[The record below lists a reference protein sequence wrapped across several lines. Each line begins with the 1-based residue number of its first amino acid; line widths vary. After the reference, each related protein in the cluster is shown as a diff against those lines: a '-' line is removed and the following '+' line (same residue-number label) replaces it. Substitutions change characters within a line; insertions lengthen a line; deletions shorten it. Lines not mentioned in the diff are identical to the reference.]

1 MNVSIK
7 RVQRQSARRRMKL
20 CRAKETT
27 NANEQDMQEKITLDS
42 IEEAIEEIRK
52 GNFVIVVDDEDREN
66 EGDLIIAAECITP
79 EKVNFLE
86 THARG
91 LICAPITQE
100 RAEELELPMMVTH
113 NTSIHSTPFTV
124 SIDLLT
130 HGCTTGISAY
140 DRAQTILALTRKETA
155 PEDFGRPGH
164 IFPLRAQTKGVLRR
178 AGHTEATID
187 LARLAGFYPAGALAE
202 IKKEDGSMAR
212 LPELMEMARKFDLKI
227 ISVADLITYRL
238 QNESL
243 IKRGEEVHLPTLYGN
258 FMMVPFLQKAT
269 GLEHVAL
276 IKGEWPDDESILVR
290 VHSSCVTGDIF
301 GSMRCECGEQLHK
314 ALQLIEKEGKGVLV
328 YLNQEGR
335 GIGLMAKAAA
345 YKLQE
350 EGLDTVDANLHLGYQ
365 ADERDYGVGAQI
377 LRSLGVRKMR
387 LMTNNPKKRIGLESY
402 GLEVVDNVP
411 LEIIPNE
418 YNKFYME
425 TKKKRMGHLLKGLD
439 K

>member
-1 MNVSIK
+1 
-7 RVQRQSARRRMKL
+7 
-20 CRAKETT
+20 
-27 NANEQDMQEKITLDS
+27 MQNKFTLDT
-42 IEEAIEEIRK
+42 IEEAIEEIRN
-52 GNFVIVVDDEDREN
+52 GNFIIVVDDEDREN

-79 EKVNFLE
+79 EKINFLE

-91 LICAPITQE
+91 LICAPITKE

-164 IFPLRAQTKGVLRR
+164 IFPLRSESKGVLRR
-178 AGHTEATID
+178 AGHTEAAID
-187 LARLAGFYPAGALAE
+187 FARLAGLYPAGALAE
-202 IKKEDGSMAR
+202 IKNEDGSMAR
-212 LPELMEMARKFDLKI
+212 LPQLMEMARKFNLKI
-227 ISVADLITYRL
+227 VSVADLIKYRL
-238 QNESL
+238 QTESL
-243 IKRGEEVHLPTLYGN
+243 IERGEAVHLPTQYGD
-258 FMMVPFLQKAT
+258 FKMIPFLQKAT
-269 GLEHVAL
+269 GQEHVAL
-276 IKGEWPDDESILVR
+276 IKGEWHDDEPLLVR

-314 ALQLIEKEGKGVLV
+314 ALQMIEEEGKGVLV

-335 GIGLMAKAAA
+335 GIGLMAKVAA

-377 LRSLGVRKMR
+377 LRSLNVRKMR

-402 GLEVVDNVP
+402 GLEVVENVP
-411 LEIIPNE
+411 LEITPNK
-418 YNKFYME
+418 YNHFYME
-425 TKKKRMGHLLKGLD
+425 TKKNKMGHELKNI

>member
-1 MNVSIK
+1 M
-7 RVQRQSARRRMKL
+7 
-20 CRAKETT
+20 E
-27 NANEQDMQEKITLDS
+27 EKFRLDT
-42 IEEAIEEIRK
+42 IEEAIEAIRE
-52 GNFVIVVDDEDREN
+52 GHFIIVVDDEDREN

-79 EKVNFLE
+79 EKINFME

-91 LICAPITQE
+91 LICAPITKE

-113 NTSIHSTPFTV
+113 NTSIHATPFTV

-140 DRAQTILALTRKETA
+140 DRAQTILALTREETA

-164 IFPLRAQTKGVLRR
+164 IFPLRAQSKGVLRR

-187 LARLAGFYPAGALAE
+187 FARLAGLYPAGALAE
-202 IKKEDGSMAR
+202 IKNEDGSMAR
-212 LPELMEMARKFDLKI
+212 LPELIEMSKEFGLKI
-227 ISVADLITYRL
+227 VSVADLIKYRL
-238 QNESL
+238 KTESL
-243 IKRGEEVHLPTLYGN
+243 IERGEAVHLPTEYGN

-269 GLEHVAL
+269 GHEHVAL
-276 IKGEWPDDESILVR
+276 IKGEWHEDESILVR

-314 ALQLIEKEGKGVLV
+314 ALELIEKEEKGVLV

-335 GIGLMAKAAA
+335 GIGLMAKAEA

-350 EGLDTVDANLHLGYQ
+350 QGYDTVDANLHLGYQ

-377 LRSLGVRKMR
+377 LRSLGVKKMR

-402 GLEVVDNVP
+402 GLEVVENVP
-411 LEIIPNE
+411 LEISPNK
-418 YNKFYME
+418 YNHFYME
-425 TKKKRMGHLLKGLD
+425 TKKKRMGHVLRNIK
-439 K
+439 

>member
-1 MNVSIK
+1 M
-7 RVQRQSARRRMKL
+7 
-20 CRAKETT
+20 E
-27 NANEQDMQEKITLDS
+27 EKFRLDT
-42 IEEAIEEIRK
+42 IEEAIEAIRE
-52 GNFVIVVDDEDREN
+52 GHFIIVVDDEDREN

-79 EKVNFLE
+79 EKINFME

-91 LICAPITQE
+91 LICAPITKE

-113 NTSIHSTPFTV
+113 NTSIHATPFTV

-140 DRAQTILALTRKETA
+140 DRAQTILALTRQETA

-164 IFPLRAQTKGVLRR
+164 IFPLRAQSKGVLRR

-187 LARLAGFYPAGALAE
+187 FARLAGLYPAGALAE
-202 IKKEDGSMAR
+202 IKNEDGSMAR
-212 LPELMEMARKFDLKI
+212 LPELIEMSKEFGLKI
-227 ISVADLITYRL
+227 VSVADLIKYRL
-238 QNESL
+238 KTESL
-243 IKRGEEVHLPTLYGN
+243 IERGEAVHLPTEYGN

-269 GLEHVAL
+269 GHEHVAL
-276 IKGEWPDDESILVR
+276 IKGEWHEDESILVR

-314 ALQLIEKEGKGVLV
+314 ALELIEKEEKGMLV

-335 GIGLMAKAAA
+335 GIGLMAKAEA

-350 EGLDTVDANLHLGYQ
+350 QGYDTVDANLHLGYQ

-377 LRSLGVRKMR
+377 LRSLGVKKMR

-402 GLEVVDNVP
+402 GLEVVENVP
-411 LEIIPNE
+411 LEISPNK
-418 YNKFYME
+418 YNHFYME
-425 TKKKRMGHLLKGLD
+425 TKKKRMGHVLRNIK
-439 K
+439 

>member
-1 MNVSIK
+1 
-7 RVQRQSARRRMKL
+7 
-20 CRAKETT
+20 
-27 NANEQDMQEKITLDS
+27 MQEKFTLDT

-52 GNFVIVVDDEDREN
+52 GSFIIVVDDEDREN

-79 EKVNFLE
+79 EKINFLE
-86 THARG
+86 TYARG
-91 LICAPITQE
+91 LICAPVTKE

-113 NTSIHSTPFTV
+113 NTSMHATPFTV

-140 DRAQTILALTRKETA
+140 DRAQTILALTRTETA

-164 IFPLRAQTKGVLRR
+164 IFPLRAQSRGVLRR

-187 LARLAGFYPAGALAE
+187 FARLAGLYPAGALAE
-202 IKKEDGSMAR
+202 IKNEDGSMAR
-212 LPELMEMARKFDLKI
+212 LPELMEIARKFNLKI
-227 ISVADLITYRL
+227 VSVADLIKYRL
-238 QNESL
+238 QKESL
-243 IKRGEEVHLPTLYGN
+243 IERGEAVQLPTGYGE
-258 FMMVPFLQKAT
+258 FKMIPFLQKSN
-269 GLEHVAL
+269 GQEHIAL
-276 IKGEWPDDESILVR
+276 IKGEWHDDEPILVR
-290 VHSSCVTGDIF
+290 VHSSCMTGDIF

-335 GIGLMAKAAA
+335 GIGLMAKAEA

-350 EGLDTVDANLHLGYQ
+350 QGLDTVDANLHLGYQ

-377 LRSLGVRKMR
+377 LRSLEVKKMR
-387 LMTNNPKKRIGLESY
+387 LMSNNPTKRIGLESY
-402 GLEVVDNVP
+402 GLEVVENVP
-411 LEIIPNE
+411 LEIIPNK
-418 YNKFYME
+418 YNLHYME
-425 TKKKRMGHLLKGLD
+425 TKKNRMGHVLKSL

>member
-1 MNVSIK
+1 M
-7 RVQRQSARRRMKL
+7 
-20 CRAKETT
+20 E
-27 NANEQDMQEKITLDS
+27 EKFTLNT

-52 GNFVIVVDDEDREN
+52 GNFIIVVDDEDREN
-66 EGDLIIAAECITP
+66 EGDLVIAAECITP
-79 EKVNFLE
+79 EKINFME

-91 LICAPITQE
+91 LICAPITRE
-100 RAEELELPMMVTH
+100 RAEELDLPMMVSH

-178 AGHTEATID
+178 AGHTEAAID
-187 LARLAGFYPAGALAE
+187 FARLAGLYPAGVLAE

-212 LPELMEMARKFDLKI
+212 LPELMEMARNFNLKI
-227 ISVADLITYRL
+227 VSVADLIKYRL
-238 QNESL
+238 KSESL
-243 IKRGEEVHLPTLYGN
+243 IERGESVHLPTVYGD
-258 FMMVPFLQKAT
+258 FSMVAFQQIST
-269 GLEHVAL
+269 GQEHVAL
-276 IKGEWPDDESILVR
+276 IKGKWGDGEPLLVR
-290 VHSSCVTGDIF
+290 VHSSCMTGDIF

-350 EGLDTVDANLHLGYQ
+350 QGFDTVDANLHLGYQ

-377 LRSLGVRKMR
+377 LRSLGVSKMR
-387 LMTNNPKKRIGLESY
+387 LMTNNPTKRIGLEAY
-402 GLEVVDNVP
+402 GLEVVENVP
-411 LEIIPNE
+411 LEIEPNS
-418 YNKFYME
+418 YNHFYME
-425 TKKKRMGHLLKGLD
+425 TKKKRMGHQLKSI